1 MSDAKVKEH
10 TGCDWEKWVYAL
22 DRKKAYELTHTEL
35 AKLIKDKYKT
45 PAGAFPNASR
55 ISDQSISFTVGP
67 HVDEEDMRY
76 TADVLKEAIMR
87 NSA

>member
-1 MSDAKVKEH
+1 MAV
-10 TGCDWEKWVYAL
+10 
-22 DRKKAYELTHTEL
+22 
-35 AKLIKDKYKT
+35 

-76 TADVLKEAIMR
+76 TVDVLKEAIRR